1 MNRRPTDWLRKAT
14 GLVAPVLL
22 FPLKQGRSYAV
33 ASSGGSPCAQFDK
46 RPQKNFNVTLI
57 LILGQ

>member
-22 FPLKQGRSYAV
+22 FPLQQGRSYAV
-33 ASSGGSPCAQFDK
+33 ASSGGSPSAQFDK
-46 RPQKNFNVTLI
+46 NFNATVTLI
-57 LILGQ
+57 LGQ